1 MADYSNS
8 KMNPRGVFPENAV
21 DAKEWSRVEPLMTAS
36 QFQRRFLFGIPLVTR
51 NKNPVTQK
59 PDVKTPDDLADHLLR
74 AVATIEMEC
83 GIDIFPVK
91 RSERHP
97 FDRNFLEMYG
107 YMRVQHK
114 PILSVDKLAIKP
126 GNGEDI
132 YVTPNEWISDGHF
145 AKGQINVVPL
155 VPATATQFTTAAA
168 TNGAAFLIAIQ
179 GVGWVPSYWAV
190 DYTSGFPDG
199 LLPRVIN
206 EIIGC
211 QAAIDVCTDMA
222 VANFQISSHSL
233 GIDGM
238 SQSQSTPGPQVY
250 KVKIDEMKEKKA
262 MLISKIKSMYG
273 IKWAAGTI

>member
-1 MADYSNS
+1 MADYTNS
-8 KMNPRGVFPENAV
+8 KQNPRGVFPENAI
-21 DAKEWSRVEPLMTAS
+21 DAQEWSRVEPLLTAS
-36 QFQRRFLFGIPLVTR
+36 VLQRRFLFGIPLVSR
-51 NKNPVTQK
+51 LKNPITGK
-59 PDVKTPDDLADHLLR
+59 HDVKTPDDLADHILR
-74 AVATIEMEC
+74 AVGTIEMEC

-107 YMRVQHK
+107 YMRTQHK
-114 PILSVDKLAIKP
+114 PILSVDQLAIRP
-126 GNGEDI
+126 GNGENI
-132 YVTPNEWISDGHF
+132 YVTPNEWISDGYF
-145 AKGQINVVPL
+145 AKGQINIVPL

-179 GVGWVPSYWAV
+179 GMGWVPSYWNIE
-190 DYTSGFPDG
+190 YTTGFPQAMM
-199 LLPRVIN
+199 PRVMN

-211 QAAIDVCTDMA
+211 QAAIDICNDMA
-222 VANFQISSHSL
+222 AANFQISSHSL

-250 KVKIDEMKEKKA
+250 KLKIDEMKEKKA
-262 MLISKIKSMYG
+262 MLIGKMKSIYG